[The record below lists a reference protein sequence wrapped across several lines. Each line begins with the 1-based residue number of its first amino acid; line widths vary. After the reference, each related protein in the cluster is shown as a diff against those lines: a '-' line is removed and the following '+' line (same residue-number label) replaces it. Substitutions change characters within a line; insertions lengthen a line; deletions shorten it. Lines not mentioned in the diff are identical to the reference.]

1 MSTSQQVINLRKA
14 LAEYGEILTVQEVA
28 AAMKVNDDTITNWLG
43 NGSLRGFKIGR
54 AWRIVKDDFLEDIVV
69 FYNVAPSTAPHPGA
83 TAGD

>member
-1 MSTSQQVINLRKA
+1 MSTSQQVVNLRKA

-54 AWRIVKDDFLEDIVV
+54 AWRIVKDDFLEDIAV

-83 TAGD
+83 TTGD